1 MADTIRVEVTGR
13 AANGG
18 NNNATSSSQTIN
30 NTMGNGSGVSQNT
43 TTPNPSAN
51 NFIPSYERMSQDIRR
66 EIMSRGVVMVPGS
79 SNYNQIIQQ
88 ITQQQR
94 QLASQAITDKY
105 DYKRSEVLQK
115 QAEQENII
123 NKKWDDKIADVVSR
137 NPDNEERIRAV
148 YDAKRQK
155 ELDNLSISTAMAIQ
169 NIAGE
174 ENQESNKV
182 ERDLQQAIT
191 ALTEE
196 LRRGNPNSY
205 LTGLREKYRESVW
218 RRDNATTEEETRE
231 ASLEARK
238 IQADIARAMGGGNE
252 NPLQKFR
259 AGWGVATAIGGI
271 GLNAVNAYW
280 ANENAKINEINAAA
294 NGNAFG
300 AMEADLARRRANWTA
315 MGTGIG
321 SVIGGAAG
329 GILAAGGS
337 MGIGTGAGIAM
348 GAGIGGGAGSWL
360 SSGLFSLLYGSE
372 ENQMRLGSMWAD
384 QEKRLQQFT
393 DLALIS
399 SRRSGLGLDM
409 ERNSLLFGMSNRAT
423 ANNIS
428 IYDLGYTSAQA
439 AQNISQRIKQ
449 RGFADIDAFGSTDF
463 SSAMTS
469 DQLERVYGLSSGALS
484 QLGSYDRYTLAN
496 GKNNA
501 NQNFANLIQSLRSRN
516 TIGMTNEILRANEF
530 LGYQT
535 QLMEAQ
541 KSYMF
546 APSAEFAQRQLLAA
560 QNAFGNNLDSRAISE
575 LAQMNTAIVKP
586 QEGYA
591 KTMTYD
597 IIQQLFPETR
607 GNLLAIRQ
615 KQYTE
620 NPEERMKIQQ
630 AMFNK
635 LTDVYGGV
643 DTTSGYL
650 ALSQYTGIESPERLK
665 KWVEQMQQGMP
676 TVETGSISK
685 DVTPLKEQM
694 QQVSKEMLKLQD
706 SITQN
711 ISKEVSHLSGVAD
724 SMLTT
729 FEAQLRE
736 IITEL
741 RR

>member
-18 NNNATSSSQTIN
+18 NNNTPSSSQTTN
-30 NTMGNGSGVSQNT
+30 STMGSGVSQNT
-43 TTPNPSAN
+43 ATSTSSTN

-79 SNYNQIIQQ
+79 ANYNQIIQQ
-88 ITQQQR
+88 ISQQQR
-94 QLASQAITDKY
+94 QLASEAITNKY
-105 DYKRSEVLQK
+105 DYRRSEVLQK
-115 QAEQENII
+115 HKEDEDNI
-123 NKKWDDKIADVVSR
+123 NKKWDDKINDLVSR
-137 NPDNEERIRAV
+137 NPANETRIREI
-148 YDAKRQK
+148 YDSRRQR

-169 NIAGE
+169 NISNE
-174 ENQESNKV
+174 ESQETNKV
-182 ERDLQQAIT
+182 EKDLQQAIT
-191 ALTEE
+191 TLTEE

-205 LTGLREKYRESVW
+205 LNNLREKYRETIW
-218 RRDNATTEEETRE
+218 RRDNAATEEETRE
-231 ASLEARK
+231 ASIEARK

-259 AGWGVATAIGGI
+259 AGWGVATTIGGI
-271 GLNAVNAYW
+271 ALNAVNAYW

-399 SRRSGLGLDM
+399 SRRSGLGLDA
-409 ERNSLLFGMSNRAT
+409 ERNSLLSGIFNRTA

-439 AQNISQRIKQ
+439 SQNISQRIRQ

-469 DQLERVYGLSSGALS
+469 DQLERVYGLSSGSLS

-496 GKNNA
+496 GGRNNA
-501 NQNFANLIQSLRSRN
+501 NQNFANLVQSLRSRN
-516 TIGMTNEILRANEF
+516 TLGMTNEILRANEF
-530 LGYQT
+530 MGYQT

-546 APSAEFAQRQLLAA
+546 APSAEYAQRQLLAA
-560 QNAFGNNLDSRAISE
+560 QNVFGNNLDSRAIAE
-575 LAQMNTAIVKP
+575 LSQMNSAIVKP

-620 NPEERMKIQQ
+620 DPEERMKIQQ

-676 TVETGSISK
+676 SIETGNIAK
-685 DVTPLKEQM
+685 DVLPLKEQM

-706 SITQN
+706 NITQN

-729 FEAQLRE
+729 FESQLRE
-736 IITEL
+736 IISEL